1 MNRVLRI
8 LERLIDTI
16 QMILL
21 CSIVGAIG
29 AQIFSRKIF
38 NQPLEFPEELSMF
51 ILIAV
56 VLLGIGVVENENTHI
71 KVEFIYEKLPVAFK
85 KGIQASS
92 KILTFVLVLAILNG
106 EKQLLPRIYHLKTTA
121 ARIPYLWIHIVIVV
135 SCIFWL
141 FVLGCTFA
149 RVFTQEET

>member
-1 MNRVLRI
+1 MKI
-8 LERLIDTI
+8 LEKLIDSV

-38 NQPLEFPEELSMF
+38 NRPLEFPEELSMF

-56 VLLGIGVVENENTHI
+56 VFLGIGMVENENTHI
-71 KVEFIYEKLPVAFK
+71 RVEFIYDKLPGAFK

-92 KILTFVLVLAILNG
+92 KILTFGLVLAILNG
-106 EKQLLPRIYHLKTTA
+106 ERQLFPRIYHLKTTA
-121 ARIPYLWIHIVIVV
+121 ARIPYLWIHTVIVI
-135 SCIFWL
+135 SCLFWL

-149 RVFTQEET
+149 RILRQEET

>member
-16 QMILL
+16 QIILL

-38 NQPLEFPEELSMF
+38 NRPLEFPEELSMF

-56 VLLGIGVVENENTHI
+56 VLLGIGIVENENTHI
-71 KVEFIYEKLPVAFK
+71 RVEFIYEKLPTAFK

-92 KILTFVLVLAILNG
+92 RILTFVLVLAILNG

-121 ARIPYLWIHIVIVV
+121 ARIPYLWIHIVIVA

-141 FVLGCTFA
+141 FVLGCTFV
-149 RVFTQEET
+149 RVFTGEET